1 MFMEFSTTINHKII
15 IGDNGIEG
23 VEHAVQIDAG
33 EVASILNS
41 DNIMIV
47 VGAGLEAAL
56 KATQT
61 RKPTIL
67 VEEDED

>member
-1 MFMEFSTTINHKII
+1 MFIEFSTTINHKII

-33 EVASILNS
+33 EAAHILNS

-56 KATQT
+56 KATKT

-67 VEEDED
+67 VEEDEN